1 MTNCFKRE
9 VSRMN
14 FMSPCLSPSV
24 SSSKPCADGYDIQNL
39 ISGTKGFMGA
49 YFIRPPVDISVVFP
63 VPIDISC
70 IKMVARVEQKC
81 STGFLVFTEPE
92 DISSSQS
99 QNAAHP
105 SQVSSSKDSS
115 NEPSTSHGHSFVLN
129 EFIEDSYKSSVT
141 ASDKDKDTSEIYL
154 CVGKFYTKN
163 EDELVLK
170 NHHYRHWLRLPMPDT
185 KSSMKGQ
192 SLFHGSLRH
201 TNRKALKCVKSMLIR
216 IQSTSERA
224 CPPVLHSLEVWG
236 QPGISTNKSKRRELL
251 KQWKTYK
258 PITKVEPDVPR
269 LYNSSPE
276 EKMTEK
282 SQNDDLNNRDLLE
295 IPEDFLDPL
304 TCDIMTVP
312 LLLPSGNSI
321 DAHTLERY
329 IAGEATWGRPA
340 SDPFTGVPF
349 RGDKQPVPNVSLKAR
364 IDRFLLANGEHPD
377 IESCGRTVGSS
388 LSSGEAGDSM
398 NSANNKRVCLEYSGE
413 DELDHPN
420 NKRKVGRV
428 EIDTK
433 VIPVEGSSALDDP
446 KNNSFDDLSMEIEA
460 ALKGK
465 PKYLPTQMSTQK
477 QKEDKEETGKVSL
490 SSSTR
495 GYKMHSKVL
504 RAQTVKNKRD
514 AVTRPGQCLS
524 GPESSSSSHHGIVQ
538 MIGGILSVT
547 QGRTARVKR
556 LPAHHVNERP
566 SHLIH
571 GDKPSQNYTYPFRQ
585 SVSCSCGGT
594 EALYKLDCE
603 HLLCRTCLLKE
614 QSHKAEVECGTCK
627 RTCKKSS
634 ISKYHT
640 KSIFST

>member
-1 MTNCFKRE
+1 
-9 VSRMN
+9 
-14 FMSPCLSPSV
+14 
-24 SSSKPCADGYDIQNL
+24 
-39 ISGTKGFMGA
+39 MGA

-70 IKMVARVEQKC
+70 IKMVARLEQKC

-99 QNAAHP
+99 HSATHS
-105 SQVSSSKDSS
+105 SQVSSSKDIS
-115 NEPSTSHGHSFVLN
+115 NEPSTSHGHSFVMN
-129 EFIEDSYKSSVT
+129 EFLEDSCKSSVT
-141 ASDKDKDTSEIYL
+141 ASDGDKDTSDIHL
-154 CVGKFYTKN
+154 CVGKFYTKK
-163 EDELVLK
+163 EDVLVLK
-170 NHHYRHWLRLPMPDT
+170 NHHYKHWLKLPIPDAKNSV
-185 KSSMKGQ
+185 KSQ
-192 SLFHGSLRH
+192 SLYHGSLRH
-201 TNRKALKCVKSMLIR
+201 TNRKALKCVKSMIIR

-236 QPGISTNKSKRRELL
+236 QAGISTNKSKRRELL
-251 KQWKTYK
+251 KQWKAYK
-258 PITKVEPDVPR
+258 PITKTELDVPR
-269 LYNSSPE
+269 LYNSNPE

-295 IPEDFLDPL
+295 IPDDFLDPL
-304 TCDIMTVP
+304 TCDIMTIP

-329 IAGEATWGRPA
+329 IASEATWGRPA

-349 RGDKQPVPNVSLKAR
+349 KGDKQPVPNVSLKAR

-377 IESCGRTVGSS
+377 IERCGRTVGSFVS
-388 LSSGEAGDSM
+388 GGEAGDSL
-398 NSANNKRVCLEYSGE
+398 NSASNKRMCLEYSGE
-413 DELDHPN
+413 NELDD

-428 EIDTK
+428 EIDTE
-433 VIPVEGSSALDDP
+433 VVAEGGSTTLDDT

-460 ALKGK
+460 ALRGK
-465 PKYLPTQMSTQK
+465 PKYLPTQASIQK
-477 QKEDKEETGKVSL
+477 QKDKEETGKVKL
-490 SSSTR
+490 SSSSL

-504 RAQTVKNKRD
+504 RAQTVKNRRD
-514 AVTRPGQCLS
+514 AVTRPGQCLL

-547 QGRTARVKR
+547 QGRTARVRR
-556 LPAHHVNERP
+556 LPAHRVNERP

-571 GDKPSQNYTYPFRQ
+571 GDKPSQNYTYPFTQ
-585 SVSCSCGGT
+585 SASCSCGGT

-603 HLLCRTCLLKE
+603 HLLCRTCLFKE
-614 QSHKAEVECGTCK
+614 QSHQEVECGTCK